1 MLFLNFHATF
11 LIAINQAL
19 GSSSETF
26 STRRSWRWWI
36 SNANKTHN
44 LLLSVFEVE
53 TEKTSDYNN
62 EESRA
67 NRKKH
72 HHILNTVLSTDYI
85 EKDGRKLSQRHL
97 LKSYMNFCNP
107 NLLKETTFSLPLDA
121 SSSLVAGRHILHRN
135 FIKLQWLAFIFHLA
149 WNDLNKVSFH

>member
-1 MLFLNFHATF
+1 MQHFWLKSIRLLVVPPKHFLPVEAEDDEFPMRTKHTISF
-11 LIAINQAL
+11 FQ
-19 GSSSETF
+19 F
-26 STRRSWRWWI
+26 S
-36 SNANKTHN
+36 
-44 LLLSVFEVE
+44 LVE

-72 HHILNTVLSTDYI
+72 HHILNTVLSTEYI

-135 FIKLQWLAFIFHLA
+135 FIKLQWLASIFHLA